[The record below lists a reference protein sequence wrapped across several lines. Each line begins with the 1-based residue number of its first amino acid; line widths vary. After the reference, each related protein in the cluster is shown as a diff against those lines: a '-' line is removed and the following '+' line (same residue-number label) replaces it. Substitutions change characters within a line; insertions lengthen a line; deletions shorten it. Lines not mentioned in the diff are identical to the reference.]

1 MIVSLPDAFL
11 DIIVKYREIKRTGNI
26 HTNINIKIGGNAAN
40 FSIAL
45 AKLGIENKLIFHSGK
60 LIKNLLEEFVK
71 RNNLKVNLLWVET
84 EDSITVALEKEDRV
98 MFTDPKG
105 IQIDKIEKYKD
116 IIEKAKYIFFGNW
129 NNNKKSNKL
138 LRWVIENSKAKIF
151 LDIGDPSVNYENI
164 DELIEILKREK
175 IWVLSLNEYEL
186 EFLCNYLNI
195 KDNILNMAEKLY
207 SILNVERLDLHT
219 PEFVYTLPNKVLVK
233 VNRVEPKILTGA
245 GDTWNAA
252 NFYGYIN
259 NFDDYS
265 RLKFANEI
273 AKKYVLGEF

>member
-1 MIVSLPDAFL
+1 MCIRDR
-11 DIIVKYREIKRTGNI
+11 YR
-26 HTNINIKIGGNAAN
+26 
-40 FSIAL
+40 
-45 AKLGIENKLIFHSGK
+45 
-60 LIKNLLEEFVK
+60 
-71 RNNLKVNLLWVET
+71 
-84 EDSITVALEKEDRV
+84 
-98 MFTDPKG
+98 
-105 IQIDKIEKYKD
+105 D

-164 DELIEILKREK
+164 DELIEILKGER
-175 IWVLSLNEYEL
+175 IWILSLNEYEL